1 MQTKAEDFIRSS
13 LPKGPFIG
21 VHMRNGVDWS
31 RACEHVVNA
40 PTLFASAQCLG
51 KISSLYHAFRGLENT
66 DECKKPIIMIFVH
79 RAPNCIALETPLEKT
94 PFT

>member
-1 MQTKAEDFIRSS
+1 MQKENVVLQKYLKWNHSLMKSAEEFIRLQ

-51 KISSLYHAFRGLENT
+51 QSGSTGVRNFADQKYQ
-66 DECKKPIIMIFVH
+66 
-79 RAPNCIALETPLEKT
+79 
-94 PFT
+94 

>member
-1 MQTKAEDFIRSS
+1 MQTKAEDFIRSI

-51 KISSLYHAFRGLENT
+51 KLYHIGIQGRGTL
-66 DECKKPIIMIFVH
+66 VH
-79 RAPNCIALETPLEKT
+79 VVNI
-94 PFT
+94 